1 MNPANEQ
8 IAKLKAQVAKLK
20 SRIDGIEAES
30 FIKVREG
37 GLLEQT
43 DDINNLVK
51 DIEKT
56 LSRVATRGAVFAKGG
71 PLETSLQ
78 NAAMFMNKFL
88 GSTKPAT
95 EAFNALMG
103 SFQQFGTLAET
114 ELGPGMDLYADKMT
128 TLAATLREM
137 GLSYSDFNKNVE
149 LATYTLNLSAKE
161 VLNLNQGIVDF
172 AKEIKMLPSVVS
184 QNFQLVAKA
193 MAYNAPMIQNEFKK
207 IQQLSATTG
216 VSVGTLMSGFGQK
229 LDTLSG
235 ASAFA
240 GKLNSILG
248 QVVFSP
254 NEILMMSESDR
265 MVKVREAIMRH
276 PIYGEIK
283 SGSKLGV
290 FALDTIRGLTGYSRE
305 DARRFLL
312 FGDQPGSTAGGSLK
326 TKLGRKANEAFD
338 APGQANKALTEL
350 ATGMTSFTK
359 QLEAN
364 VETLMRIGII
374 PKTQQGLVYDRR
386 MFTPGGMLTNQP
398 FSSDIETFTDAGLTL
413 EFGQNIRSKTGIG
426 RGAKDALPKAI
437 NAAPMLIDVLRIL
450 QTLPDSNRGILA
462 GKVEEMLQDYHS
474 KKIDPAEL
482 NRRTA
487 RIRATAIAF
496 DLAQAMDDVTPA
508 EATFI
513 KILRDKSAG
522 RLGISRDFL
531 RFFRT
536 ENNKGLKG
544 LTGKDKEARLKEMM
558 QRAGISNAEFEKMK
572 SDPSVFGGEE
582 GGKRLRDITDALENS
597 RKSSKASGDDDV
609 TTPSKPGTGVPGFT
623 YLMGP
628 QSQVVIASV
637 MKNQRQEASRARR
650 ASRVQTNALVG
661 ALNGVTGVLKTLS
674 TSPAINPA
682 VKDKLNE
689 TIVAINAH
697 SAALKGLGDTT
708 EQVTRVP

>member
-1 MNPANEQ
+1 MNPTNEQ
-8 IAKLKAQVAKLK
+8 KIKELQATVAKLK
-20 SRIDGIEAES
+20 SRVSNVEAES

-37 GLLEQT
+37 GILEQT

-51 DIEKT
+51 DIEQT
-56 LSRVATRGAVFAKGG
+56 LSRVAVRGAVFAKGG
-71 PLETSLQ
+71 PLESSLQ

-88 GSTKPAT
+88 GATKPAT
-95 EAFNALMG
+95 EAFNALLG

-114 ELGPGMDLYADKMT
+114 DVGIDLYTDKMT
-128 TLAATLREM
+128 ALAGTLREM
-137 GLSYSDFNKNVE
+137 GLSYGEFNKNVE

-235 ASAFA
+235 ASSFA

-312 FGDQPGSTAGGSLK
+312 FGDQPENRGGGGSLK
-326 TKLGRKANEAFD
+326 TRLARKAGEAFE
-338 APGQANKALTEL
+338 APGQAEKALTQL
-350 ATGMTSFTK
+350 AAGMTSFTK

-386 MFTPGGMLTNQP
+386 MFTPGGLLSNEP
-398 FSSDIETFTDAGLTL
+398 IAGETRSYTKAGLAL
-413 EFGQNIRSKTGIG
+413 EFGGDI
-426 RGAKDALPKAI
+426 
-437 NAAPMLIDVLRIL
+437 AAMLEQCESELESID
-450 QTLPDSNRGILA
+450 
-462 GKVEEMLQDYHS
+462 K
-474 KKIDPAEL
+474 
-482 NRRTA
+482 
-487 RIRATAIAF
+487 
-496 DLAQAMDDVTPA
+496 
-508 EATFI
+508 
-513 KILRDKSAG
+513 
-522 RLGISRDFL
+522 
-531 RFFRT
+531 
-536 ENNKGLKG
+536 
-544 LTGKDKEARLKEMM
+544 
-558 QRAGISNAEFEKMK
+558 
-572 SDPSVFGGEE
+572 
-582 GGKRLRDITDALENS
+582 
-597 RKSSKASGDDDV
+597 
-609 TTPSKPGTGVPGFT
+609 
-623 YLMGP
+623 
-628 QSQVVIASV
+628 
-637 MKNQRQEASRARR
+637 
-650 ASRVQTNALVG
+650 
-661 ALNGVTGVLKTLS
+661 
-674 TSPAINPA
+674 
-682 VKDKLNE
+682 
-689 TIVAINAH
+689 
-697 SAALKGLGDTT
+697 
-708 EQVTRVP
+708 

>member
-37 GLLEQT
+37 GILEQT

-114 ELGPGMDLYADKMT
+114 ELGTGMDLYADKMT
-128 TLAATLREM
+128 ALAGTLREM
-137 GLSYSDFNKNVE
+137 GLSYGEFNKNVE
-149 LATYTLNLSAKE
+149 LGTYTLNLSAKE

-326 TKLGRKANEAFD
+326 TKLGRKVNESFD
-338 APGQANKALTEL
+338 APGQANKALTDL
-350 ATGMTSFTK
+350 AAGMTSFTK

-386 MFTPGGMLTNQP
+386 MYTPGGMLTNQGYNLDATK
-398 FSSDIETFTDAGLTL
+398 SFTKAGIGL
-413 EFGQNIRSKTGIG
+413 EFGQSVGTKTGIG
-426 RGAKDALPKAI
+426 KPADLSAAV

-450 QTLPDSNRGILA
+450 QTLPDKNRGVLA
-462 GKVEEMLQDYHS
+462 GRVQTALQDFS
-474 KKIDPAEL
+474 QGTIDARALNKKVA
-482 NRRTA
+482 A
-487 RIRATAIAF
+487 IRASAKAF
-496 DLAQAMDDVTPA
+496 DLNEPMDDVSPA
-508 EATFI
+508 EASFI

-531 RFFRT
+531 RYFRT
-536 ENNKGLKG
+536 KGNKGLSDLSG
-544 LTGKDKEARLKEMM
+544 DDKLKAAMK
-558 QRAGISNAEFEKMK
+558 RAGISEAEYNEITGDSGIFT
-572 SDPSVFGGEE
+572 GTE
-582 GGKRLRDITDALENS
+582 GKKRLKEINDALKN
-597 RKSSKASGDDDV
+597 SSKGITTPDTDEV
-609 TTPSKPGTGVPGFT
+609 ITPSKAPTGVPGFS

-628 QSQVVIASV
+628 QNNVAIAAVVKSQQVSAAQ
-637 MKNQRQEASRARR
+637 NRR
-650 ASRVQTNALVG
+650 VSTTQTTAIVG
-661 ALNGVTGVLKTLS
+661 ALKGMTGILS
-674 TSPAINPA
+674 KMLNHPSTPKAT
-682 VKDKLNE
+682 KEKLNE
-689 TIVAINAH
+689 VIAATNTNIE
-697 SAALKGLGDTT
+697 ALKGLGVPT
-708 EQVTRVP
+708 EKVRKL